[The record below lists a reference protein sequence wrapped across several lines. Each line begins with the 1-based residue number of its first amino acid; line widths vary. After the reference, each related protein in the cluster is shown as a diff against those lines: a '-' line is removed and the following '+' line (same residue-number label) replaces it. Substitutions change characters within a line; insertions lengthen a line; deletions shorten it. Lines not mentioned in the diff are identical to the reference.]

1 MYFKRILD
9 INREKHTMNLQHNI
23 NKFKSAMKINKLSED
38 SDLSVSNDHLSSCL
52 NDIADNQN
60 KDAFKTVFKH
70 FAPRLKSYL
79 IKLGAVD
86 NQAEEVI
93 QEVMIA
99 VWTKSASYDKTKSS
113 VGTWIYTIARNK
125 RIDKIRKEKRHY
137 LSESD
142 EGLEIPVESTQE
154 NEIFSNEISFKL
166 KKYINNLPKEQG
178 KLLKLSY
185 FYDKTHADIS
195 EELNIPLGTV
205 KSRIRLALTKMRHLV
220 EIN

>member
-1 MYFKRILD
+1 MEIQY
-9 INREKHTMNLQHNI
+9 NI
-23 NKFKSAMKINKLSED
+23 NKFKSAMKINKLSVD
-38 SDLSVSNDHLSSCL
+38 NDFTVPNDHLSNCL
-52 NDIADNQN
+52 HDIAENQS
-60 KDAFKTVFKH
+60 KDSFKTIFKY

-99 VWTKSASYDKTKSS
+99 VWTKSASYDKSKSS

-154 NEIFSNEISFKL
+154 KEIFSSEISVKL
-166 KKYINNLPKEQG
+166 SKHIENLPKEQG

-205 KSRIRLALTKMRHLV
+205 KSRIRLALIKMRHLV

>member
-1 MYFKRILD
+1 
-9 INREKHTMNLQHNI
+9 MNLQYNI
-23 NKFKSAMKINKLSED
+23 NKIKPVMKINKLTEV
-38 SDLSVSNDHLSSCL
+38 LSTPVSNDHLANCLCDVAENSS
-52 NDIADNQN
+52 
-60 KDAFKTVFKH
+60 KEAFKTIFKF

-142 EGLEIPVESTQE
+142 EGLEIPVASTQE
-154 NEIFSNEISFKL
+154 NEIFSSEISIKL
-166 KKYINNLPKEQG
+166 KKYIENLPEEQG

-185 FYDKTHADIS
+185 FYDKTHSDIS
-195 EELNIPLGTV
+195 KELNIPLGTV
-205 KSRIRLALTKMRHLV
+205 KSRIRLALKKMRHLV

>member
-1 MYFKRILD
+1 
-9 INREKHTMNLQHNI
+9 MNLQFNI
-23 NKFKSAMKINKLSED
+23 NKFKPAMKINKLSED
-38 SDLSVSNDHLSSCL
+38 NDLSVSNDHLSSCL

-154 NEIFSNEISFKL
+154 NEIFSNEISIKL
-166 KKYINNLPKEQG
+166 KKYIDNLPTEQG

-185 FYDKTHADIS
+185 FYDKTHSDIS